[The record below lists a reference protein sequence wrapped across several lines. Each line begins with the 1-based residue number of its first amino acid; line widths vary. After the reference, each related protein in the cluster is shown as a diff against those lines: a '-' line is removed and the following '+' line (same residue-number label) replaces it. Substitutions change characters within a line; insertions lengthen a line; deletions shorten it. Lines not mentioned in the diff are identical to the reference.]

1 MMTYGFFVEEGGVDF
16 HQKTHEVLYKLFTMR
31 LNPIVMF
38 GNQEEE
44 LKREEKT
51 DCKSEINA

>member
-1 MMTYGFFVEEGGVDF
+1 MTYGFFVEEGGVDF
-16 HQKTHEVLYKLFTMR
+16 HQKAHEILHKLFTMR

-44 LKREEKT
+44 LKRKEKT
-51 DCKSEINA
+51 DYKSEINA